1 MSYLYPDIDEY
12 RTMTKG
18 NYATDFSNLNDG
30 YMFPPTEVRSRNK
43 VYKHN
48 MRLFTGEYAK
58 NKQLVAQI
66 DGIYQPIN
74 YKVLPLNYFELI
86 VNKLDS
92 LLFGNELTVKTG
104 NIERDKV
111 VNELIDKTAWV
122 KSVRQAVKLCEIY
135 GDSCLKTYKYGAS
148 AFSPLFA
155 YKVVDESDK
164 NNVKGYVLHEIIYDK
179 EHGPYENNYTP
190 AYIRIL
196 ISCAGYDFERVYR
209 YFGTNAYGRLGEPVK
224 FKYKN
229 RWIPKSGKYYWSGID
244 KPTVQWLSVNTE
256 KDGVY
261 GTSSFQ
267 SIKQLVFAIENRLS
281 TENWVI
287 DAHGK
292 PYLVV
297 GMQSLKTDERTG
309 NYYLSVINGKYMV
322 NNGNEV
328 DPHYVEWDGKLDASK
343 TVRDDLMSSFYELSE
358 MGKTFL
364 SGEYTGNVSEESL
377 NNIIKSAID
386 RGNREV
392 NDFWYSIRD
401 SLYVLCKLNNID
413 IDIEDINIQFNVG
426 RTDDDKQVAEIA
438 GLLTSQGILSKE
450 TTLSRYFGYN
460 EEQARAEL
468 VRIKNENAGG
478 VGENDGKGK
487 VETVIRE

>member
-1 MSYLYPDIDEY
+1 M
-12 RTMTKG
+12 
-18 NYATDFSNLNDG
+18 
-30 YMFPPTEVRSRNK
+30 
-43 VYKHN
+43 
-48 MRLFTGEYAK
+48 
-58 NKQLVAQI
+58 
-66 DGIYQPIN
+66 
-74 YKVLPLNYFELI
+74 
-86 VNKLDS
+86 
-92 LLFGNELTVKTG
+92 
-104 NIERDKV
+104 
-111 VNELIDKTAWV
+111 
-122 KSVRQAVKLCEIY
+122 
-135 GDSCLKTYKYGAS
+135 
-148 AFSPLFA
+148 
-155 YKVVDESDK
+155 
-164 NNVKGYVLHEIIYDK
+164 
-179 EHGPYENNYTP
+179 
-190 AYIRIL
+190 

-209 YFGTNAYGRLGEPVK
+209 YSGTNAYGRLGEPVK
-224 FKYKN
+224 YKYKN

-244 KPTVQWLSVNTE
+244 KPTVQWLSVNIE

-460 EEQARAEL
+460 EEQAKAEL

-478 VGENDGKGK
+478 VGDNDGKGK